1 MSTNQTQ
8 DMFQLRQAIESFL
21 YQFDELVEQFGFEKS
36 YRALRRQYSIDE
48 QYLYICCNGDR
59 IINNV
64 IDGLASQD
72 VQYYVKLLEEY
83 KDEPPVVT
91 RLVNDYLLETV
102 KDLKENNLLREAL
115 LV

>member
-1 MSTNQTQ
+1 MSANQTQ

-21 YQFDELVEQFGFEKS
+21 YQFYKLVEQFGFEKS
-36 YRALRRQYSIDE
+36 YRALRRQY
-48 QYLYICCNGDR
+48 CNGDR

-83 KDEPPVVT
+83 KDEPTVVT
-91 RLVNDYLLETV
+91 RLINDYLLETV